1 MYYNDRMEFAEL
13 KKHIKARCPKPCYA
27 CYGDDDFLLSRAV
40 ALISGL
46 VTGLAEFNIVEKEF
60 QKAGE
65 LEEQLMQL
73 PVMSEY
79 RVVIARGKTDAAAI
93 EEYLKRPNP
102 SSVLV
107 LTYPVPHDT
116 WSRTSPIKLP
126 AGAEGVNCNRLP
138 IKLVVPFV
146 RATGEKA
153 GASFDDKA
161 ISALYSRC
169 GGYMTRINSE
179 AQKLAAMRAGGTVTE
194 ADVAAEVTADTEF
207 VVFELGDSI
216 IAGNTRR
223 ALEIV
228 DGMAKNNDLT
238 AAFTMLYNRFK
249 RIFIAAVSP
258 EELPSLGIKPF
269 MATKLIAESKKL
281 PKRKLKNILD
291 MLCDADLGYK
301 TGATSQYDAL
311 SAFVVRASDGG
322 RI

>member
-1 MYYNDRMEFAEL
+1 M
-13 KKHIKARCPKPCYA
+13 
-27 CYGDDDFLLSRAV
+27 
-40 ALISGL
+40 
-46 VTGLAEFNIVEKEF
+46 
-60 QKAGE
+60 
-65 LEEQLMQL
+65 
-73 PVMSEY
+73 
-79 RVVIARGKTDAAAI
+79 
-93 EEYLKRPNP
+93 
-102 SSVLV
+102 

-116 WSRTSPIKLP
+116 WSRTSPVKLP

-146 RATGEKA
+146 RATGEKT

-179 AQKLAAMRAGGTVTE
+179 AQKLAAMRSGGTVTE

-216 IAGNTRR
+216 IAGNSRR

-238 AAFTMLYNRFK
+238 
-249 RIFIAAVSP
+249 AVSP

-269 MATKLIAESKKL
+269 MATKLIAESKRL

>member
-1 MYYNDRMEFAEL
+1 MEFAEL
-13 KKHIKARCPKPCYA
+13 KKHIKTGKPKACYA
-27 CYGDDDFLLSRAV
+27 CYGDDEFLLSRAV
-40 ALISGL
+40 AIISGL
-46 VTGLAEFNIVEKEF
+46 VTGLAEFNIVDKEF

-79 RVVIARGKTDAAAI
+79 RVVVARGKLDASAA
-93 EEYLKRPNP
+93 EEYLKHPNP

-107 LTYPVPHDT
+107 LTYPVPHDS
-116 WSRTSPIKLP
+116 WSRATAVKLP
-126 AGAEGVNCNRLP
+126 VGAEGVNCNRLP
-138 IKLVVPFV
+138 IKLVAPFV
-146 RATGEKA
+146 RAIGERTGA
-153 GASFDDKA
+153 AFDDKA
-161 ISALYSRC
+161 IGALYSRC

-179 AQKLAAMRAGGTVTE
+179 AQKLAAMRAGGAVTE
-194 ADVAAEVTADTEF
+194 TDVAAEVTADTEF
-207 VVFELGDSI
+207 VVYELGDSI

-258 EELPSLGIKPF
+258 EELPSLGVKPF
-269 MATKLIAESKKL
+269 MATKLVAESKRL
-281 PKRKLKNILD
+281 QKRKLKQILD

-301 TGATSQYDAL
+301 TGAVSQYDAL

-322 RI
+322 RN